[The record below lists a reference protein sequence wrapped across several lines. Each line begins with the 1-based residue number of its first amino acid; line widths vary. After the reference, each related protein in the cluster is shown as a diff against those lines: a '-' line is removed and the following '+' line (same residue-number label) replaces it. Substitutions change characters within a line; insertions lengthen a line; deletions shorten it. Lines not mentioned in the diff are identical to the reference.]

1 MIVHVKNKF
10 ISLRGGSDVVND
22 NNEPVYKV
30 KGKWPSLRKRKY
42 ICTLDGTV
50 LYEVRN
56 KFWHFIYPSAF
67 IFNSEKEKIAKVK
80 KKIMTM
86 RTQFFVEGN
95 EHEYVIDGNWVGWN
109 LSVLR
114 DGTEIGKISRNFD
127 MFKDSF
133 TVEADEENM
142 PFMIALVIAI
152 DNMQD
157 KVRNERS

>member
-10 ISLRGGSDVVND
+10 ISLRDGSDVVND

-30 KGKWPSLRKRKY
+30 KGKWPSIRKRKF
-42 ICTLDGTV
+42 ICTLDGQR

-56 KFWHFIYPSAF
+56 KFWHFLFPSAY
-67 IFNSEKEKIAKVK
+67 IFNEEKEKIARVK
-80 KKIMTM
+80 RKIMTM
-86 RTQFFVEGN
+86 RTTYIVEGN
-95 EHEYVIDGNWVGWN
+95 EHEYVIDGNWVGWQ
-109 LSVLR
+109 LTVTK

-127 MFKDSF
+127 LFRDAF

-152 DNMQD
+152 DNIQD
-157 KVRNERS
+157 KARGERQ

>member
-10 ISLRGGSDVVND
+10 LSLRGGSNVVND

-42 ICTLDGTV
+42 ICTLDGEK

-67 IFNSEKEKIAKVK
+67 IFNAEKEKIARVR
-80 KKIMTM
+80 KKIVTL
-86 RTQFFVEGN
+86 RTTYFVEGN
-95 EHEYVIDGNWVGWN
+95 EHEYVIDGNWIGWD
-109 LSVLR
+109 LTVTR
-114 DGTEIGKISRNFD
+114 DGVEIGKIRRNFD
-127 MFKDSF
+127 LFKDAF

-152 DNMQD
+152 DNIQD
-157 KVRNERS
+157 KASSQNS

>member
-22 NNEPVYKV
+22 NNEPVFKV
-30 KGKWPSLRKRKY
+30 KGKWPSLRKRKFV
-42 ICTLDGTV
+42 CTLDGKV

-67 IFNSEKEKIAKVK
+67 IFDENKERVARVK

-86 RTQFFVEGN
+86 RTQYFLDGN
-95 EHEYVIDGNWVGWN
+95 EHEYVIDGNWIGWD
-109 LSVLR
+109 LTVTR
-114 DGTEIGKISRNFD
+114 DGAVIGKITRNFD
-127 MFKDSF
+127 VFKDSF
-133 TVEADEENM
+133 TVESEEENM

-152 DNMQD
+152 DNIQD
-157 KVRNERS
+157 NARNENR

>member
-10 ISLRGGSDVVND
+10 ISLRDGSDVVND

-30 KGKWPSLRKRKY
+30 KGKWPSLRKRKFV
-42 ICTLDGTV
+42 CTLDGTL

-56 KFWHFIYPSAF
+56 KFWHFLYPSAF
-67 IFNSEKEKIAKVK
+67 IFDANGEKIAKVK
-80 KKIMTM
+80 RKILTM

-109 LSVLR
+109 LTVTR
-114 DGTEIGKISRNFD
+114 DGTEIGRITRKFD

-133 TVEADEENM
+133 TVEAEEENM

-157 KVRNERS
+157 KARGEKN

>member
-10 ISLRGGSDVVND
+10 ISLGAGSDVVND
-22 NNEPVYKV
+22 SNEPVFKV

-42 ICTLDGTV
+42 VCTLDGKR

-56 KFWHFIYPSAF
+56 KFWHFIYPSAY
-67 IFNSEKEKIAKVK
+67 IFDENKEKIAKVR
-80 KKIMTM
+80 KKIVTL

-109 LSVLR
+109 LSVTK
-114 DGTEIGKISRNFD
+114 DGVEIGKIKRDFNL
-127 MFKDSF
+127 FKDAF
-133 TVEADEENM
+133 TIEAEEENM

-157 KVRNERS
+157 KASNKRS